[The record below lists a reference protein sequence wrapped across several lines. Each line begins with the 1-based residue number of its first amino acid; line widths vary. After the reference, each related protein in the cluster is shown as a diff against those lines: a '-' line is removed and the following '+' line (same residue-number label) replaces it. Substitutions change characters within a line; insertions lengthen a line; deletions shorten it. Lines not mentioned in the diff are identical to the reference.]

1 MLRILPLALLLI
13 APVVAADPKAAIE
26 KDRVVVTG
34 LASTKSLRV
43 VVAEGSEAEIAARPP
58 VSGEWA
64 IHDGKAIFTP
74 KYPLRPGTKYRV
86 LGATAPLDVQT
97 VAREPGKPTVL
108 THVYPTGPDLPEN
121 VFRFYLHF
129 SRPMPRGDVY
139 RHIRVLD
146 DAGKPVVQ
154 PFLELDEELW
164 NSDQTRLTLLVDPGR
179 LKREVKPQID
189 LGPVFRAG
197 KKYTLVVSGKW
208 PDLDGRPLGN
218 DLTRPIAIGPREADA
233 LDPKTWKLTPPAG
246 ERGPVAVAFP
256 RVMDHAILL
265 RSLTVIGP
273 DGREVPGISEVTAA
287 EKAWSFRPK
296 AAWAA
301 GEYKLRVDPIL
312 EDVCG
317 NRVGRPF
324 EVNVSGK
331 LPPEDKAEVVDLSFR
346 VAAR

>member
-1 MLRILPLALLLI
+1 VSRTLPLALLLI
-13 APVVAADPKAAIE
+13 VPVAAADPKAAIE

-34 LASTKSLRV
+34 VSSAKGLSL
-43 VVAEGSEAEIAARPP
+43 VVAEGTEAEIAARPP

-64 IHDGKAIFTP
+64 AADGKAVFTP
-74 KYPLRPGTKYRV
+74 KYPLKPGTKYRV
-86 LGATAPLDVQT
+86 LGTAVALDVRT
-97 VAREPGKPTVL
+97 AAPEPGKPTVL
-108 THVYPTGPDLPEN
+108 THVYPTGSDLPEN

-139 RHIRVLD
+139 RYVRVLD

-154 PFLELDEELW
+154 PFLELDDELW
-164 NSDQTRLTLLVDPGR
+164 NPDQTRLTLLIDPGR

-197 KKYTLVVSGKW
+197 KKYTLVISGKW
-208 PDLDGRPLGN
+208 PDLDGRPLG
-218 DLTRPIAIGPREADA
+218 DDVTRPLTIGPREADA
-233 LDPKTWKLTPPAG
+233 LDPKAWKFTPPAG
-246 ERGPVAVAFP
+246 ERSSLALAFP
-256 RVMDHAILL
+256 RVMDHALL
-265 RSLTVIGP
+265 MRSLTVIGP
-273 DGREVPGISEVTAA
+273 DGREVPGSVEVTNA

-301 GEYKLRVDPIL
+301 GEYKLRVDPVL

-324 EVNVSGK
+324 EVDVSGK
-331 LPPEDKAEVVDLSFR
+331 LPPEVKAEAVDLPFR